1 MKRICI
7 YVALGVLGAFS
18 AHAQEI
24 NIGQTVARK
33 ISDDKVEVSF
43 SMDCSTLRLPSR
55 RQMVITPLIISRSES
70 DTLAL
75 PSVCIAGR
83 NRYRMNKRKERLY
96 GKEYGKAPVA
106 GEGQEMIRFNRK
118 RDMLL
123 EYNETVPA
131 QEWMSGAR
139 VEIFR
144 ELQGC
149 AGCGEALGN
158 APVAELPLFKEEVER
173 PNLQI
178 MVAQAEEKR
187 RSFTRSA
194 YLNFKVNQSAL
205 LADYMNNPVELAKI
219 YSSIDSI
226 REDNNYRIARI
237 EIVGYSSP
245 EGSYAANARLSEQR
259 AKALEQNL
267 KHAYQLDDSMIDCR
281 SVPENWEGLAAW
293 LREYRPS
300 YMQKVLDII
309 GQTPEPD
316 ARDAKIKA
324 IDGGKI
330 YNALLQEVYPKL
342 RLVEYTV
349 SYTVVPFSVEQG
361 REIIKTRPD
370 KMNHNEMYQVAA
382 SYGEGSDEYNRII
395 RMIAARFP
403 GDRIAN
409 NNAAIVAW
417 ETGDYDAMRVYLKRL
432 EETGRK
438 EGADKLRERYAKQ
451 LK

>member
-361 REIIKTRPD
+361 REIIRTRPD

-417 ETGDYDAMRVYLKRL
+417 EMGDYDAMRVYLKRL
-432 EETGRK
+432 EEIK
-438 EGADKLRERYAKQ
+438 VE
-451 LK
+451 

>member
-1 MKRICI
+1 M
-7 YVALGVLGAFS
+7 ALGVLGAFS

-219 YSSIDSI
+219 YSFIDSI

-432 EETGRK
+432 EEIK
-438 EGADKLRERYAKQ
+438 AE
-451 LK
+451 

>member
-24 NIGQTVARK
+24 NIGHTVARK

-96 GKEYGKAPVA
+96 GKEYGKAPAA

-158 APVAELPLFKEEVER
+158 APVAELPVFKEEVER

-267 KHAYQLDDSMIDCR
+267 KHAYKLDDSMIECR

-309 GQTPEPD
+309 GQIPEPD

-395 RMIAARFP
+395 RMIAGRFP

-417 ETGDYDAMRVYLKRL
+417 ETGDYDAMRMYLKRL
-432 EETGRK
+432 EEIK
-438 EGADKLRERYAKQ
+438 AE
-451 LK
+451 

>member
-24 NIGQTVARK
+24 NIGHTVARK

-96 GKEYGKAPVA
+96 GKEYGKAPAA
-106 GEGQEMIRFNRK
+106 GGGQEMIRFNRK

-370 KMNHNEMYQVAA
+370 KMNHNEMYQVAV
-382 SYGEGSDEYNRII
+382 SYGKGSDEYNRII
-395 RMIAARFP
+395 RMIADRFP

-432 EETGRK
+432 EEIK
-438 EGADKLRERYAKQ
+438 AE
-451 LK
+451 

>member
-7 YVALGVLGAFS
+7 YMALGLLGAVS

-24 NIGQTVARK
+24 NIGQAVARK

-43 SMDCSTLRLPSR
+43 NMDCSTLRLPSR
-55 RQMVITPLIISRSES
+55 RQMIITPLIISRSEN

-83 NRYRMNKRKERLY
+83 NRYRMNKRKESLY
-96 GKEYGKAPVA
+96 GKEPAA

-194 YLNFKVNQSAL
+194 YLNFKVNQSVL
-205 LADYMNNPVELAKI
+205 LADYMNNPAELAKI

-226 REDNNYRIARI
+226 REDDNYRIARI
-237 EIVGYSSP
+237 KIVGYSSP
-245 EGSYAANARLSEQR
+245 EGNYDANARLSEQR
-259 AKALEQNL
+259 AIALVQNL
-267 KHAYQLDDSMIDCR
+267 KHAYKLDGSMIECR

-309 GQTPEPD
+309 GQIPEPD
-316 ARDAKIKA
+316 ARDAKVKA

-330 YNALLQEVYPKL
+330 YNALLREVYPKL

-361 REIIKTRPD
+361 REIIRTRPD
-370 KMNHNEMYQVAA
+370 KMNHNEMYQVAV
-382 SYGEGSDEYNRII
+382 SYGKGSDEYNRII
-395 RMIAARFP
+395 RMIADRFP
-403 GDRIAN
+403 SDRIAN
-409 NNAAIVAW
+409 NNAVIVAW
-417 ETGDYDAMRVYLKRL
+417 EMGDYDAMQVYLKRL
-432 EETGRK
+432 EGIKAE
-438 EGADKLRERYAKQ
+438 
-451 LK
+451 

>member
-96 GKEYGKAPVA
+96 GKEYVKAPVA

-432 EETGRK
+432 EEIK
-438 EGADKLRERYAKQ
+438 AE
-451 LK
+451 

>member
-1 MKRICI
+1 MMKRICI

-55 RQMVITPLIISRSES
+55 RQLVITPLIISRSES

-432 EETGRK
+432 EEIK
-438 EGADKLRERYAKQ
+438 AE
-451 LK
+451 

>member
-1 MKRICI
+1 M
-7 YVALGVLGAFS
+7 ALGVLGAFS

-96 GKEYGKAPVA
+96 GKEYGKAPAA

-205 LADYMNNPVELAKI
+205 LADYMNNPAELAKI

-267 KHAYQLDDSMIDCR
+267 KHAYKLDDSMMECR

-361 REIIKTRPD
+361 REIIRTRPD

-395 RMIAARFP
+395 RMIAGRFP

-417 ETGDYDAMRVYLKRL
+417 ETGDYDAMRMYLKRL
-432 EETGRK
+432 EEIK
-438 EGADKLRERYAKQ
+438 AE
-451 LK
+451 

>member
-24 NIGQTVARK
+24 NIGHTVARK

-96 GKEYGKAPVA
+96 GKEYGKAPAA

-144 ELQGC
+144 GLQGC

-158 APVAELPLFKEEVER
+158 APVAELPVFKEEVER
-173 PNLQI
+173 LNLQI

-205 LADYMNNPVELAKI
+205 LADYMNNPAELAKI

-237 EIVGYSSP
+237 KIVGYSSP
-245 EGSYAANARLSEQR
+245 EGNYDANARLSEQR
-259 AKALEQNL
+259 AKALVQNL
-267 KHAYQLDDSMIDCR
+267 KHAYKLDDSMIECR

-361 REIIKTRPD
+361 REIIRTRPD

-395 RMIAARFP
+395 RMIPGRFP

-417 ETGDYDAMRVYLKRL
+417 ETGDYDAMRMYLKRL
-432 EETGRK
+432 EEIK
-438 EGADKLRERYAKQ
+438 AE
-451 LK
+451 

>member
-18 AHAQEI
+18 AHAKEI

-139 VEIFR
+139 VEILR

-432 EETGRK
+432 EEIK
-438 EGADKLRERYAKQ
+438 AE
-451 LK
+451 

>member
-7 YVALGVLGAFS
+7 YMALGLLGAFS

-55 RQMVITPLIISRSES
+55 RQMVITPLIISRSEN

-96 GKEYGKAPVA
+96 GKEYGKAPAA

-267 KHAYQLDDSMIDCR
+267 KHAYKLDDSMMECR

-330 YNALLQEVYPKL
+330 YNALLQEIYPKL

-432 EETGRK
+432 EEIK
-438 EGADKLRERYAKQ
+438 AE
-451 LK
+451 

>member
-96 GKEYGKAPVA
+96 GKEYGKAPAA
-106 GEGQEMIRFNRK
+106 GGGQEMIRFNRK

-178 MVAQAEEKR
+178 MLAQAEEKR

-370 KMNHNEMYQVAA
+370 KMNHNEMYQVAV
-382 SYGEGSDEYNRII
+382 SYAKGSDEYNRII

-432 EETGRK
+432 EEIK
-438 EGADKLRERYAKQ
+438 AE
-451 LK
+451 

>member
-205 LADYMNNPVELAKI
+205 LADYMNNPAELAKI

-432 EETGRK
+432 EEIK
-438 EGADKLRERYAKQ
+438 AE
-451 LK
+451 

>member
-417 ETGDYDAMRVYLKRL
+417 EMGDYDAMRMYLKRL
-432 EETGRK
+432 EGIKTE
-438 EGADKLRERYAKQ
+438 
-451 LK
+451 

>member
-7 YVALGVLGAFS
+7 YMALGLLGAFS

-24 NIGQTVARK
+24 NIGQAVARK
-33 ISDDKVEVSF
+33 ISDDKVEVSVN
-43 SMDCSTLRLPSR
+43 MDCSTLRLPSR
-55 RQMVITPLIISRSES
+55 RQMIITPLIISRSEN

-83 NRYRMNKRKERLY
+83 NRYRMNKRKESLY
-96 GKEYGKAPVA
+96 GKEPAA

-194 YLNFKVNQSAL
+194 YLNFKVNQSVL
-205 LADYMNNPVELAKI
+205 LADYMNNPAELAKI

-226 REDNNYRIARI
+226 REDDNYRIARI
-237 EIVGYSSP
+237 KIVGYSSP
-245 EGSYAANARLSEQR
+245 EGNYDANARLSEQR
-259 AKALEQNL
+259 AIALVQNL
-267 KHAYQLDDSMIDCR
+267 KHAYKLDGSMIECR

-309 GQTPEPD
+309 GQIPEPD

-330 YNALLQEVYPKL
+330 YNALLREVYPKL

-370 KMNHNEMYQVAA
+370 KMNHNEMYQVAV
-382 SYGEGSDEYNRII
+382 SYGKGSDEYNRII
-395 RMIAARFP
+395 RMIADRFP
-403 GDRIAN
+403 SDSIAK

-417 ETGDYDAMRVYLKRL
+417 EMGDYDAMQVYLKRL
-432 EETGRK
+432 EGIKAE
-438 EGADKLRERYAKQ
+438 
-451 LK
+451 

>member
-316 ARDAKIKA
+316 ARAAKIQA

-432 EETGRK
+432 EEIK
-438 EGADKLRERYAKQ
+438 AE
-451 LK
+451 

>member
-96 GKEYGKAPVA
+96 GKEHGKAPA
-106 GEGQEMIRFNRK
+106 GGEGQEMIRFNRK

-178 MVAQAEEKR
+178 MLAQAEEKR

-259 AKALEQNL
+259 AKALEQNQ

-370 KMNHNEMYQVAA
+370 KMNHNEMYQVAV
-382 SYGEGSDEYNRII
+382 SYGKGSDEYNRII

-432 EETGRK
+432 EEIK
-438 EGADKLRERYAKQ
+438 AE
-451 LK
+451 

>member
-1 MKRICI
+1 M
-7 YVALGVLGAFS
+7 ALGVLGAFS

-24 NIGQTVARK
+24 NIGHTVARK

-123 EYNETVPA
+123 DYNETVPA
-131 QEWMSGAR
+131 QDWMSGAR

-158 APVAELPLFKEEVER
+158 APVAELPLFKEVVER

-205 LADYMNNPVELAKI
+205 LADYMNNPAELAKI

-267 KHAYQLDDSMIDCR
+267 KHAYKLDDSMMECR

-361 REIIKTRPD
+361 REIIRTRPD

-395 RMIAARFP
+395 LMIAARFP

-417 ETGDYDAMRVYLKRL
+417 ETGDYDAMRMYLKRL
-432 EETGRK
+432 EEIK
-438 EGADKLRERYAKQ
+438 AE
-451 LK
+451 

>member
-18 AHAQEI
+18 AHAEEI

-432 EETGRK
+432 EEIK
-438 EGADKLRERYAKQ
+438 AE
-451 LK
+451 

>member
-1 MKRICI
+1 M
-7 YVALGVLGAFS
+7 ALGVLGAFS

-361 REIIKTRPD
+361 RE
-370 KMNHNEMYQVAA
+370 MNHNEMYQVAA

-432 EETGRK
+432 EEIK
-438 EGADKLRERYAKQ
+438 AE
-451 LK
+451 

>member
-158 APVAELPLFKEEVER
+158 APVAELPLFKEVVER
-173 PNLQI
+173 PNLEI

-432 EETGRK
+432 EEIK
-438 EGADKLRERYAKQ
+438 AE
-451 LK
+451 

>member
-1 MKRICI
+1 
-7 YVALGVLGAFS
+7 
-18 AHAQEI
+18 
-24 NIGQTVARK
+24 
-33 ISDDKVEVSF
+33 
-43 SMDCSTLRLPSR
+43 
-55 RQMVITPLIISRSES
+55 
-70 DTLAL
+70 
-75 PSVCIAGR
+75 
-83 NRYRMNKRKERLY
+83 
-96 GKEYGKAPVA
+96 
-106 GEGQEMIRFNRK
+106 
-118 RDMLL
+118 MLL

-178 MVAQAEEKR
+178 MVTQAEEKR

-267 KHAYQLDDSMIDCR
+267 KHAYKVDDSMIECR

-293 LREYRPS
+293 LCEYRPS

-370 KMNHNEMYQVAA
+370 KMNHNEMYQVAV
-382 SYGEGSDEYNRII
+382 SYGKGSDEYNRII

-432 EETGRK
+432 EEIK
-438 EGADKLRERYAKQ
+438 AE
-451 LK
+451 

>member
-1 MKRICI
+1 M
-7 YVALGVLGAFS
+7 ALGVLGAFS

-370 KMNHNEMYQVAA
+370 KMNPNEMYQVAA

-432 EETGRK
+432 EEIK
-438 EGADKLRERYAKQ
+438 AE
-451 LK
+451 

>member
-7 YVALGVLGAFS
+7 YMALGLLGAFS

-24 NIGQTVARK
+24 NIGQAVARK

-43 SMDCSTLRLPSR
+43 NMDCSTLRLPSR
-55 RQMVITPLIISRSES
+55 RQMIITPLIISRSEN

-83 NRYRMNKRKERLY
+83 NRYRMNKRKESLY
-96 GKEYGKAPVA
+96 GKEPAA

-194 YLNFKVNQSAL
+194 YLNFKVNQSVL
-205 LADYMNNPVELAKI
+205 LADYMNNPAELAKI

-226 REDNNYRIARI
+226 REDDNYRIARI
-237 EIVGYSSP
+237 KIVGYSSP
-245 EGSYAANARLSEQR
+245 EGNYDANARLSEQR
-259 AKALEQNL
+259 AIALVQNL
-267 KHAYQLDDSMIDCR
+267 KHAYKLDGSMIECR

-324 IDGGKI
+324 IDGGNI

-370 KMNHNEMYQVAA
+370 KMNHNEMYQVAV
-382 SYGEGSDEYNRII
+382 SYGKGSDEYNRII
-395 RMIAARFP
+395 RMIADRFP
-403 GDRIAN
+403 SDRIAN

-417 ETGDYDAMRVYLKRL
+417 EMGDYDAMQVYLKRL
-432 EETGRK
+432 EGIKAE
-438 EGADKLRERYAKQ
+438 
-451 LK
+451 

>member
-96 GKEYGKAPVA
+96 GKEYGKAPAA

-144 ELQGC
+144 GLQGC

-158 APVAELPLFKEEVER
+158 APVAELPVFKEEVER
-173 PNLQI
+173 LNLQI

-205 LADYMNNPVELAKI
+205 LADYMNNPAELAKI

-237 EIVGYSSP
+237 KIVGYSSP
-245 EGSYAANARLSEQR
+245 EGNYDANARLSEQR
-259 AKALEQNL
+259 AKALVQNL
-267 KHAYQLDDSMIDCR
+267 KHAYKLDDSMIECR

-361 REIIKTRPD
+361 REIIRTRPD

-395 RMIAARFP
+395 RMIAGRFP

-432 EETGRK
+432 EEIK
-438 EGADKLRERYAKQ
+438 AE
-451 LK
+451 

>member
-417 ETGDYDAMRVYLKRL
+417 EAGDYDAMRVYLKRL
-432 EETGRK
+432 EEIK
-438 EGADKLRERYAKQ
+438 AE
-451 LK
+451 

>member
-370 KMNHNEMYQVAA
+370 KMNHNEMYKVAA

-432 EETGRK
+432 EEIK
-438 EGADKLRERYAKQ
+438 AE
-451 LK
+451 

>member
-7 YVALGVLGAFS
+7 YMALGLLGAFS

-24 NIGQTVARK
+24 NIGQAVARK
-33 ISDDKVEVSF
+33 ISDDTVEVSF
-43 SMDCSTLRLPSR
+43 NMDCSTLRLPSR
-55 RQMVITPLIISRSES
+55 RQMIITPLIISRSEN

-83 NRYRMNKRKERLY
+83 NRYRMNKRKESLY
-96 GKEYGKAPVA
+96 GKEPAA

-194 YLNFKVNQSAL
+194 YLNFKVNQSVL
-205 LADYMNNPVELAKI
+205 LADYMNNPAELAKI

-226 REDNNYRIARI
+226 REDDNYRIARI
-237 EIVGYSSP
+237 KIVGYSSP
-245 EGSYAANARLSEQR
+245 EGNYDANARLSEQR
-259 AKALEQNL
+259 AIALVQNL
-267 KHAYQLDDSMIDCR
+267 KHAYKLDGSMIECR

-309 GQTPEPD
+309 GQIPEPD

-330 YNALLQEVYPKL
+330 YNALLREVYPKL

-370 KMNHNEMYQVAA
+370 KMNHNEMYQVAV
-382 SYGEGSDEYNRII
+382 SYGKGSDEYNRII
-395 RMIAARFP
+395 RMIADRFP
-403 GDRIAN
+403 SDRIAN

-417 ETGDYDAMRVYLKRL
+417 EMGDYDAMQVYLKRL
-432 EETGRK
+432 EGIKAE
-438 EGADKLRERYAKQ
+438 
-451 LK
+451 

>member
-245 EGSYAANARLSEQR
+245 EGSYAAHARLSEQR

-432 EETGRK
+432 EEIK
-438 EGADKLRERYAKQ
+438 AE
-451 LK
+451 

>member
-395 RMIAARFP
+395 RMIADRFP

-432 EETGRK
+432 EEIK
-438 EGADKLRERYAKQ
+438 AE
-451 LK
+451 

>member
-55 RQMVITPLIISRSES
+55 RQMVIAPLIISRSES

-432 EETGRK
+432 EEIK
-438 EGADKLRERYAKQ
+438 AE
-451 LK
+451 

>member
-330 YNALLQEVYPKL
+330 YNALLQEVYPML

-432 EETGRK
+432 EEIK
-438 EGADKLRERYAKQ
+438 AE
-451 LK
+451 

>member
-7 YVALGVLGAFS
+7 YVTLGLLGAVS
-18 AHAQEI
+18 AYAQEI

-43 SMDCSTLRLPSR
+43 NMDCSTLRLPSR
-55 RQMVITPLIISRSES
+55 RQMIITPLIISRSES

-83 NRYRMNKRKERLY
+83 NRYRMNKRKESLY
-96 GKEYGKAPVA
+96 GKEPAA

-139 VEIFR
+139 V
-144 ELQGC
+144 
-149 AGCGEALGN
+149 GN
-158 APVAELPLFKEEVER
+158 APVAELPLFKEVVER
-173 PNLQI
+173 PNLEI

-205 LADYMNNPVELAKI
+205 LADYMNNPAELAKI
-219 YSSIDSI
+219 HSSIDSI
-226 REDNNYRIARI
+226 REDDNYRIARI
-237 EIVGYSSP
+237 KIVGYSSP
-245 EGSYAANARLSEQR
+245 EGNYDANARLSEQR
-259 AKALEQNL
+259 AKALVQNL
-267 KHAYQLDDSMIDCR
+267 KHAYKLDDSMIECR

-293 LREYRPS
+293 LCEYRPS

-361 REIIKTRPD
+361 REIIRTRPD
-370 KMNHNEMYQVAA
+370 KMNHNEMYQVAV
-382 SYGEGSDEYNRII
+382 SYGKGSDEYNRII
-395 RMIAARFP
+395 RMIADRFP
-403 GDRIAN
+403 SDRIAN

-417 ETGDYDAMRVYLKRL
+417 EMGDYDAMWVYLKRL
-432 EETGRK
+432 EGIKAE
-438 EGADKLRERYAKQ
+438 
-451 LK
+451 

>member
-281 SVPENWEGLAAW
+281 SVPETWEGLAAW

-432 EETGRK
+432 EEIK
-438 EGADKLRERYAKQ
+438 AE
-451 LK
+451 

>member
-432 EETGRK
+432 EAIKAE
-438 EGADKLRERYAKQ
+438 
-451 LK
+451 